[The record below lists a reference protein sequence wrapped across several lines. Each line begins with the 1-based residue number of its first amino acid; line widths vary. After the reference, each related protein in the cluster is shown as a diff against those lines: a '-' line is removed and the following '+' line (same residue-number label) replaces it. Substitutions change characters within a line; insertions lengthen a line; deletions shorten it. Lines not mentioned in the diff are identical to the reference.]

1 MNDSEGFLISKLKI
15 MSDTKIHKNRT
26 GKSNSVLK
34 LEELILQSL
43 KEKYPSNPYPPKPK
57 YSDQTSNG
65 LTKCIID
72 FLNVS
77 GHQAER
83 VNSTGRM
90 IDNTKTVKDCI
101 GRVRKVGSVQW
112 VKGTGR
118 TGTADISA
126 TILGRSVKIEVKC
139 DATGDRYQSEEQ
151 KLYQKEI
158 EAAGGTYVIARTFE
172 GFMEWYNGFLK
183 DIQL

>member
-1 MNDSEGFLISKLKI
+1 MNLSKTNI
-15 MSDTKIHKNRT
+15 AKNRT
-26 GKSNSVLK
+26 GKSAAVQK
-34 LEELILQSL
+34 LEDLILEDL
-43 KEKYPSNPYPPKPK
+43 KKRYPNNPYPPKRK
-57 YSDQTSNG
+57 YTDQTSNG
-65 LTKCIID
+65 LTRCIMD
-72 FLNVS
+72 FLKVS

-83 VNSTGRM
+83 INSTGRM

-139 DATGDRYQSEEQ
+139 AATGDRYQSEEQ
-151 KLYQKEI
+151 KDYQKEI

-172 GFMEWYNGFLK
+172 GFMEWFNGFLK
-183 DIQL
+183 EITIKCQRNGKR